1 VKYFFDTS
9 VLVASVL
16 VQHPQHGP
24 SLAAYLKTHKATGC
38 CAAHSI
44 AEVYATMTRLPG
56 RQRMSS
62 KQALHWL
69 DQTRQRFTII
79 SPDEQDYYSAI
90 FICLGAEPRWRNHL

>member
-1 VKYFFDTS
+1 M
-9 VLVASVL
+9 
-16 VQHPQHGP
+16 
-24 SLAAYLKTHKATGC
+24 AAYLKTHKANGC

-62 KQALHWL
+62 KQALHVL
-69 DQTRQRFTII
+69 DQTRERFTII

-90 FICLGAEPRWRNHL
+90 SSALAQNLVGGTIYDTLLAECAR